1 MGEKKGKSLIVT
13 TLYIPKIRGE
23 QGVCKIFSRIVFIE
37 KKKYV

>member
-23 QGVCKIFSRIVFIE
+23 QGVCKIFSRIVVIG
-37 KKKYV
+37 KKE

>member
-23 QGVCKIFSRIVFIE
+23 QGVCKIFGRIVVIG
-37 KKKYV
+37 KKE

>member
-23 QGVCKIFSRIVFIE
+23 QVTCKIFGRIVVIG
-37 KKKYV
+37 KKE